1 MFNLRCLF
9 LATAM
14 LSSSALFANEEE
26 KTIEQKLASLR
37 LERMQ
42 AIVMIKTMARSG
54 RLNEKEVV
62 HATRSIAS
70 AKEEDVQIIRAE
82 AVETLKSAKSLAT
95 K

>member
-1 MFNLRCLF
+1 MLKIRCLVF
-9 LATAM
+9 ATAM
-14 LSSSALFANEEE
+14 LSSSMLFANEEE
-26 KTIEQKLASLR
+26 KTIEQKLASLK

-42 AIVMIKTMARSG
+42 AEVMIKTMARSG
-54 RLNEKEVV
+54 RLNEKEAV

-82 AVETLKSAKSLAT
+82 AVDTLKSAKSLAT

>member
-1 MFNLRCLF
+1 MLNIRYLF

-14 LSSSALFANEEE
+14 LSSSMLLANEGE
-26 KTIEQKLASLR
+26 KTIEQKLASLK

-42 AIVMIKTMARSG
+42 AEVMIKTMGKSG
-54 RLNEKEVV
+54 RLNKEEVV

-70 AKEEDVQIIRAE
+70 SKEEDIKNIRAE
-82 AVETLKSAKSLAT
+82 AMETLSSSNSLAT

>member
-1 MFNLRCLF
+1 MFKLRCLL
-9 LATAM
+9 LATAI
-14 LSSSALFANEEE
+14 LSASALFANEEE
-26 KTIEQKLASLR
+26 MTIEQKLASLK

-42 AIVMIKTMARSG
+42 AEVMIKTMARSG

-70 AKEEDVQIIRAE
+70 VKEEDVEIIRAE
-82 AVETLKSAKSLAT
+82 AMESLNTSKSLAT

>member
-1 MFNLRCLF
+1 MLNIRCLF

-14 LSSSALFANEEE
+14 LSSSMLFATEDE

-42 AIVMIKTMARSG
+42 AIVMIKTMERSG

-70 AKEEDVQIIRAE
+70 AKEEDVQLIRAE
-82 AVETLKSAKSLAT
+82 AVETLKSANSLAT

>member
-1 MFNLRCLF
+1 MLNIRCLF

-14 LSSSALFANEEE
+14 LSSSMLLANEGE
-26 KTIEQKLASLR
+26 KTIEQKLASLK

-42 AIVMIKTMARSG
+42 AEVMIKTMGKSG
-54 RLNEKEVV
+54 RLNKEEVV

-70 AKEEDVQIIRAE
+70 IKEEDIKNIRAE
-82 AVETLKSAKSLAT
+82 AMEALSPSNSLAT